1 MTILGKSG
9 IEGRELRIRVGKED
23 RFDGTGIL

>member
-1 MTILGKSG
+1 MITLGKSG
-9 IEGRELRIRVGKED
+9 IGRRELRIRVGKGD